1 MATKKEKHEPTK
13 SFDWQLYAEEL
24 EKECER
30 LKHQIAQTQ
39 DEANWSEFQI
49 NCLKKTVAAL
59 TTALYYINN
68 GGDNE

>member
-30 LKHQIAQTQ
+30 LKKQLAQTQ
-39 DEANWSEFQI
+39 DYANDIE
-49 NCLKKTVAAL
+49 NRNYCLEKAVAAL
-59 TTALYYINN
+59 TTALYYTN
-68 GGDNE
+68 GGAE